1 MAKRVPSRAQILSR
15 RVAQLAVASGVQT
28 PYWGAKCLRSTLD
41 SRRRYSACQIQSWSV
56 KLRVYNNLLGL
67 STDQI
72 KPSCGVKKARTAL
85 DGTPGPE
92 TGSNRFVHLLLDDF
106 RRYYGWNPVSL
117 FESDLFSSSGTTDWA
132 NLGDGPAGLIAEL
145 VLAKDVADY
154 VRFRAVCR
162 PWRRCSLDAR
172 SQGCLDG
179 RYHPRQWIMLDKA
192 HAGPRLRRFL
202 NISSGE
208 CIRMDLPAL
217 EEHTLLSLTPE
228 GLLLLLH
235 EATLAVRLLNPLTQ
249 QVTDLPPLTALLT
262 TELQLARRFGW
273 RLGGSISVC
282 GAGVV
287 ADAFAVAVSFCSPME
302 LVVAKPGDERWTSV
316 DSGFFRSTMTI
327 AGRFYCATRSGV
339 MVLDGSSDQQQPP
352 SLLTAVDWRGSLC
365 FYRMKDSLHLVD
377 NGGDLMLVHRMLRR
391 RRLDDER
398 YARKYE
404 VYKVDVD
411 AGVLIPAK
419 SFGGRAVFM
428 GMYRTLSL
436 SRKTFPHVA
445 ADTLYL
451 GSDCLDRT
459 VSYNLADGSSWERWD
474 RDTDA
479 TSYMGSD
486 CDDIDDGS
494 SEPCYQVEAMRAPNI
509 VDCLS
514 YCIGGTGNELA

>member
-15 RVAQLAVASGVQT
+15 QV
-28 PYWGAKCLRSTLD
+28 K
-41 SRRRYSACQIQSWSV
+41 RRPSDLVDPPHPSS
-56 KLRVYNNLLGL
+56 
-67 STDQI
+67 I
-72 KPSCGVKKARTAL
+72 KPSWGLKKARTA
-85 DGTPGPE
+85 
-92 TGSNRFVHLLLDDF
+92 
-106 RRYYGWNPVSL
+106 
-117 FESDLFSSSGTTDWA
+117 SSGTTDWA

-162 PWRRCSLDAR
+162 PWRRCSLDPR

-287 ADAFAVAVSFCSPME
+287 ADASAVAVSFCSPME

-316 DSGFFRSTMTI
+316 DNGFFRSTMTI

-352 SLLTAVDWRGSLC
+352 SLLTAVDWSGSLC

-404 VYKVDVD
+404 AYKVDVD

-479 TSYMGSD
+479 TTN
-486 CDDIDDGS
+486 
-494 SEPCYQVEAMRAPNI
+494 QVEAMRAPNI